1 MSSSITALEEK
12 RLSALFPRPFSLSKV
27 VKLSSLSYPI
37 VPGEGGTPGLLNG
50 HRTSHPPP
58 HRGGRKIIFP
68 RRSLGHLYEPSAL
81 PLPSIGPAPFPER
94 LQRYG
99 LHTAR
104 LYV

>member
-58 HRGGRKIIFP
+58 HRGGRQIIFP
-68 RRSLGHLYEPSAL
+68 GLALVHLYKASAL
-81 PLPSIGPAPFPER
+81 PLPCIGPAPFPER
-94 LQRYG
+94 LQPYG
-99 LHTAR
+99 MQT
-104 LYV
+104 